1 MPEKYS
7 DMKTDDGKNSRQRAL
22 DVCKNENGVA
32 LILAL
37 IMLLVMSVLAT
48 TVSFNSN
55 NDFHAMSNYKQSQ
68 EAFLAAEQCIQEG
81 RRRFEIFGAPFLYL
95 LQQNS
100 VGSVQ
105 GSGNLLVLDEEL
117 GSGARCRSGRR
128 AFDGSGGP
136 GEFIQIPPPTKS
148 IQRPIKNT
156 SFTTGAQGGAN
167 FIPTTF
173 VVTGKDSRDKDKD
186 DASDAINTGTEI
198 AVGVES
204 FMAGSDQPTY

>member
-7 DMKTDDGKNSRQRAL
+7 DMKTDNGKNSKPRAL
-22 DVCKNENGVA
+22 GVCKNESGVA

-68 EAFLAAEQCIQEG
+68 EAFLAAERCIQEG
-81 RRRFEIFGAPFLYL
+81 RRRIEIFGVGYLYL
-95 LQQNS
+95 LQQNNL
-100 VGSVQ
+100 GSVQ
-105 GSGNLLVLDEEL
+105 GSDNLLVLDEEL

-128 AFDGSGGP
+128 AFDGSNGP
-136 GEFIQIPPPTKS
+136 GEFIPIPLPTKAF
-148 IQRPIKNT
+148 QRPAKGT
-156 SFTTGAQGGAN
+156 SVGGAS
-167 FIPTTF
+167 F
-173 VVTGKDSRDKDKD
+173 VPVPFTVTGKDSRDKDKD

-198 AVGVES
+198 LVGVEAFVQGDASS
-204 FMAGSDQPTY
+204 FYFPN